1 MKNKVKILYFVD
13 RMLEGGIQSLLIS
26 WISNLDRDK
35 FDIDVLLLDDGKKY
49 ELEDTLI
56 KLNCNVY
63 KLDGMWIRK
72 TTDFIKYGKVLNQFF
87 KEHHDYNI
95 SSLANIDYLK
105 YAKKYGIPIRI
116 AHSHNTDFQTTSPI
130 KKIVGNLL
138 KVKLVYYA
146 TDYFACSKI
155 AGEWLFGR
163 KIVKK
168 SDRFRVIHN
177 AIDYNKFKFNLDS
190 RKKIRKELNINDDEL
205 IIGCVARFEVQKNHR
220 FLIEIFNEIYKENPK
235 FKLLLIGVG
244 SLQNDIKARINK
256 LNLTNSV
263 IFCGF
268 KKNVNEYLNAMDV
281 FCMPSLYEGLG
292 LVLIEAQ
299 ANGLPCYTSTSV
311 SVEAKVSSQ
320 IEFISL
326 EKKEREWA
334 DIIINGKK
342 NRKDTYEEIKKSKYL
357 IEDCVRELEKIYLKE
372 KIINYL

>member
-1 MKNKVKILYFVD
+1 MENKVKILYFVD

-35 FDIDVLLLDDGKKY
+35 FDIDILLLDDGKKY

-63 KLDGMWIRK
+63 KLEGMWIRK

-87 KEHHDYNI
+87 KEHHDYKVVHLN
-95 SSLANIDYLK
+95 SSSKNYQVLK

-205 IIGCVARFEVQKNHR
+205 TIGCVARFEVQKNHR

-244 SLQNDIKARINK
+244 SLQNDIKAKINE

-268 KKNVNEYLNAMDV
+268 KKNLNEYLNAMDV
-281 FCMPSLYEGLG
+281 FCMPSLYEGLP

-334 DIIINGKK
+334 DIIIKGKK

-357 IEDCVRELEKIYLKE
+357 IEDCVRELEKIYLR
-372 KIINYL
+372 

>member
-87 KEHHDYNI
+87 KEHHDYKVVHLN
-95 SSLANIDYLK
+95 SSSKNYQVLK

-357 IEDCVRELEKIYLKE
+357 IEDCVRELEKIYLR
-372 KIINYL
+372 